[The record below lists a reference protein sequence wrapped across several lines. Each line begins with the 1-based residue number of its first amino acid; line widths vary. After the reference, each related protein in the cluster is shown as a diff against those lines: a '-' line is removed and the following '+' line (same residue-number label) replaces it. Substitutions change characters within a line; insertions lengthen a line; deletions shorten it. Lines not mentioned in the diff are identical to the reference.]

1 MTSNAS
7 PSGRASGGWPR
18 GTPYGR
24 LSPDS
29 HCNIF
34 DPGEGDDDG
43 DEIETLREANAEIQN
58 LKQKLQHYRS
68 TVGAA
73 GTRLLIW
80 KPHSLSAMPAHPLTV
95 TKPSDILALRKYLFE
110 WLGYYSFGLRLSPQE
125 RKMLTATTLAT
136 LEANEKEFRVR
147 TDPAGL
153 PASFASSRRWT
164 DCGGCGE
171 NYERP

>member
-1 MTSNAS
+1 MAAS
-7 PSGRASGGWPR
+7 HETPSG
-18 GTPYGR
+18 
-24 LSPDS
+24 
-29 HCNIF
+29 NIF
-34 DPGEGDDDG
+34 DPCEGDDDG

-110 WLGYYSFGLRLSPQE
+110 WLGYYSFGLRLVPQE

>member
-43 DEIETLREANAEIQN
+43 DEIETLREANTEIQN
-58 LKQKLQHYRS
+58 LKQRIHYFKS
-68 TVGAA
+68 TVGAVA
-73 GTRLLIW
+73 SRLLIW
-80 KPHSLSAMPAHPLTV
+80 NPHSLSIMTAHPPTI
-95 TKPSDILALRKYLFE
+95 TKASDILAIRKYLFE
-110 WLGYYSFGLRLSPQE
+110 WLGY
-125 RKMLTATTLAT
+125 
-136 LEANEKEFRVR
+136 
-147 TDPAGL
+147 
-153 PASFASSRRWT
+153 
-164 DCGGCGE
+164 
-171 NYERP
+171 